1 MNDNKYQTFISYP
14 RKNAEFALKLA
25 RELKSAGFQVW
36 FDQLDIPAGSRWDDE
51 VQRALQECE
60 IFLVIL
66 TPEAIESQNVKDEIG
81 YAIDSGKRI
90 MPVLLQHCN
99 IPFRLRRFHYVDFT
113 MLDYDLGI
121 ETAEKLLA
129 SFINET
135 TIPRRPNII
144 PPPSTPEP
152 VDADSDK
159 VIKEGKVAEPKKQ
172 APPSKPAPTLE
183 EKKQPPQPK
192 IEKVVE
198 KKEQA
203 PPPKAEKV
211 ETIDQ
216 PSVKVKK
223 GYKNQANS
231 DHPATLIYLVDISG
245 SMNATMQGGKA
256 RIEVAKNAI
265 QVAYA
270 QMIQRSMRQGK
281 IHPRYRVGMIAYSDK
296 IYDVYGELGSIVSI
310 DRIKDE
316 GIPLITPQKSTNMA
330 KAFRYAEKLIREDI
344 QKWPS
349 KWLEECPPP
358 MVVNITDCEFD
369 EEEAQ
374 NPLEFAQHLQEIS
387 VPDGNVLV
395 ENIFIT
401 DQISVP
407 ASPQEWLGYQ
417 HNDKT
422 GNSYGDKLLQMSS
435 PIPSTYAQILRE
447 QAGLKIREGAAM
459 MFPGITREF
468 IKFGFVMSIV
478 TGSQVAQAARLR
490 KFT

>member
-1 MNDNKYQTFISYP
+1 MNNNIYQTFISYP

-25 RELKSAGFQVW
+25 RELKAAGFQVW

-51 VQRALQECE
+51 VQKALSGCE
-60 IFLVIL
+60 IFMVIL
-66 TPEAIESQNVKDEIG
+66 NPEAIESQNVKDEIG

-90 MPVLLQHCN
+90 LPVLLEQCN

-113 MLDYDLGI
+113 MMDYELGI
-121 ETAEKLLA
+121 ETAEKLLT

-135 TIPRRPNII
+135 TIPKRPNII
-144 PPPSTPEP
+144 PPEPTDGSTTAKRE
-152 VDADSDK
+152 
-159 VIKEGKVAEPKKQ
+159 KEAGDVEVKKQ
-172 APPSKPAPTLE
+172 APPPKPGPSVE
-183 EKKQPPQPK
+183 GVKPSPK
-192 IEKVVE
+192 PKDVVAAKPVE
-198 KKEQA
+198 K
-203 PPPKAEKV
+203 
-211 ETIDQ
+211 
-216 PSVKVKK
+216 PSVQTRKI
-223 GYKNQANS
+223 YKNQANS

-296 IYDVYGELGSIVSI
+296 IYDVYGEIGSIVSI
-310 DRIKDE
+310 DRLKDE
-316 GIPLITPQKSTNMA
+316 GIPMITPQKSTNMA

-344 QKWPS
+344 EKWPS

-369 EEEAQ
+369 EEQAQ
-374 NPLEFAQHLQEIS
+374 NPLEFAQRLQEIT

-407 ASPQEWLGYQ
+407 VSPQEWLGYQ
-417 HNDKT
+417 HTDKT
-422 GNSYGDKLLQMSS
+422 GNPYGDKLLEMSS
-435 PIPSTYAQILRE
+435 LIPSTYAQILRE

-478 TGSQVAQAARLR
+478 TGSQIAQASRAQRS
-490 KFT
+490 